1 MSVTR
6 TAIALLAL
14 AVFVRCGDDEGETR
28 GEPIDTSKAKAA
40 PKIPVTPPPDAQGS
54 VYSYSPIGKRDPF
67 RSYIA
72 DLKDLARNEDERRP
86 ESTEKYELD
95 QYRLT
100 GLVTG
105 TSQPSVMVEDPEGMG
120 HVLRAGARIGKNGG
134 RITRIA
140 TDQMIVTEEF
150 RAPTGERIRVPITVR
165 LPRTDTEIIGEQ
177 QQQQQP

>member
-1 MSVTR
+1 MSASRFAV
-6 TAIALLAL
+6 ALLAL
-14 AVFVRCGDDEGETR
+14 TVLAHCGDEAEAP

-40 PKIPVTPPPDAQGS
+40 PKVPVTPAAEQAANG
-54 VYSYSPIGKRDPF
+54 YSYSPIGKRDPF

-72 DLKDLARNEDERRP
+72 DLRELARNEDERRP
-86 ESTEKYELD
+86 ESTEKFELD

-105 TSQPSVMVEDPEGMG
+105 TSQPQVMVEDPEGMG
-120 HVLRAGARIGKNGG
+120 YVLRVGARIGKNGG

-140 TDQMIVTEEF
+140 VDQMIVTEEF

-177 QQQQQP
+177 QQQQP

>member
-1 MSVTR
+1 MSIAR
-6 TAIALLAL
+6 AAIALLAL
-14 AVFVRCGDDEGETR
+14 AVFVRCGDDPEPQGA
-28 GEPIDTSKAKAA
+28 PIDTSKAKAA
-40 PKIPVTPPPDAQGS
+40 VPKAPVPPPPDQTGGG
-54 VYSYSPIGKRDPF
+54 YSYSPIGKRDPF

-72 DLKDLARNEDERRP
+72 DLRDLARNEDERRP
-86 ESTEKYELD
+86 ESTEKFELD

-105 TSQPSVMVEDPEGMG
+105 TSQPQVMVEDPDGMG
-120 HVLRAGARIGKNGG
+120 HVLRVGARIGKNGG

-140 TDQMIVTEEF
+140 VDQMIVTEEF

-177 QQQQQP
+177 QQQQP